1 MRENQYKFM
10 YEHED
15 THWWFLA
22 KRDFIASF
30 LPKPQQN
37 LKILDI
43 GAGTGGIS
51 IFLGAWGKVL
61 AVENS
66 KYAIPYLKK
75 RGVRFIN
82 SSAEM
87 CSFKP
92 DSFDLICAFDVLYH
106 KSIHNDEQL
115 IHKFRSWLKPGG
127 MLCVTDCAVP
137 SLFSHHDQVMYARKR
152 YKLLEL
158 VSIILK
164 AKLNIQKATYIYFFT
179 FPLFVLVRLIDK
191 FIPLNTFAKVPFLLN
206 TVLLFL
212 CRLESKLLPYLNFP
226 IGSSVFIVAKKP

>member
-1 MRENQYKFM
+1 MRADQYKAM

-22 KRDFIASF
+22 KRDFITSL

-37 LKILDI
+37 LKILDV
-43 GAGTGGIS
+43 GAGTGGMS
-51 IFLGAWGKVL
+51 VFLGAWGKVL

-75 RGVRFIN
+75 RGVDYIK
-82 SSAEM
+82 SSVEM

-137 SLFSHHDQVMYARKR
+137 SLFSHHDQVMHARKR
-152 YKLLEL
+152 YKHSEL

-179 FPLFVLVRLIDK
+179 FPLFILVRLIDK
-191 FIPLNTFAKVPFLLN
+191 YIPLNTVAKVPAPIN
-206 TVLLFL
+206 TLLLFL
-212 CRLESKLLPYLNFP
+212 CFLESKLLPYLNFP
-226 IGSSVFIVAKKP
+226 IGSSILVVAVKQ